1 MNKDTQAVPMR
12 IRAVDDR
19 AFSINVLDIALA
31 NTIPNKGINKHRY
44 ILYTVDIITYI
55 ESINCLPFY
64 KGDII

>member
-1 MNKDTQAVPMR
+1 MPMR

-19 AFSINVLDIALA
+19 GFSINVLDIALA

-44 ILYTVDIITYI
+44 MLYIIDIIAYI
-55 ESINCLPFY
+55 ESINRLSFY